1 MPNELDVL
9 ELSRHRNRI
18 MDNKAGDYKTI
29 DL

>member
-1 MPNELDVL
+1 MPNELAVL
-9 ELSRHRNRI
+9 ELPKHRNRV